1 MVETNFAK
9 IGLAAKGPVLRWT
22 GSLYASH
29 QIQLQW
35 DCCFAIHFG
44 EGCQKTSRTLQF
56 ADSDALEELMM
67 HLSWTPGGFQV
78 PYAWLGGVHES
89 QCEKLQGFLETQ
101 LEASAPL
108 PKCPQSPYLAAKDFT
123 PRTSAWSHR
132 LLLRHCKPL
141 SHCLDF

>member
-44 EGCQKTSRTLQF
+44 DRCQTLQF

-67 HLSWTPGGFQV
+67 HFELDTGQIPGALRLVGTG
-78 PYAWLGGVHES
+78 AWS

-108 PKCPQSPYLAAKDFT
+108 PKCPQSPYLARQGLYPADLSLVSS
-123 PRTSAWSHR
+123 TSSP
-132 LLLRHCKPL
+132 PL
-141 SHCLDF
+141 